1 MTSAT
6 VTFPVTAANNKIHYR
21 AVITNGEG
29 TVTTVPVTLTVN
41 KKSATAD
48 DRTSLAIAAKAALA
62 AISRCRQATEQM
74 AKNLTQDLRRLKA
87 SSDVKAKLSAYITN
101 ERASRAQF
109 TRDEKAYL
117 HTLQSLAA
125 KADAASQQLKKKPGD
140 ATLLA
145 KAQAAAAALTA
156 AASTSNMPA
165 DASNCSLGQISKL
178 ADLSAVAPD
187 DAKLNQDLYAAGV
200 SAYDIGQQLQA
211 PVVVAQSVATRLT
224 NDAQA

>member
-1 MTSAT
+1 M
-6 VTFPVTAANNKIHYR
+6 
-21 AVITNGEG
+21 
-29 TVTTVPVTLTVN
+29 
-41 KKSATAD
+41 
-48 DRTSLAIAAKAALA
+48 
-62 AISRCRQATEQM
+62 
-74 AKNLTQDLRRLKA
+74 
-87 SSDVKAKLSAYITN
+87 
-101 ERASRAQF
+101 
-109 TRDEKAYL
+109 

-200 SAYDIGQQLQA
+200 SAYDIGQQLQ
-211 PVVVAQSVATRLT
+211 VAGGSGPISRYTADQRRSGISQGNQESRKAIAERGQKVDTPF
-224 NDAQA
+224 

>member
-1 MTSAT
+1 MGSAFSTQVINVSSAPTAPAVVAQPQSAVAPAGGNATLSVTTSGTPAPNVQWQADDGSGSLTTGASTSWPRATTTYTNVNGLTSAT

-87 SSDVKAKLSAYITN
+87 SSDVKAKLSAYIAN
-101 ERASRAQF
+101 SAQ
-109 TRDEKAYL
+109 
-117 HTLQSLAA
+117 
-125 KADAASQQLKKKPGD
+125 PG
-140 ATLLA
+140 
-145 KAQAAAAALTA
+145 
-156 AASTSNMPA
+156 
-165 DASNCSLGQISKL
+165 
-178 ADLSAVAPD
+178 
-187 DAKLNQDLYAAGV
+187 
-200 SAYDIGQQLQA
+200 
-211 PVVVAQSVATRLT
+211 PVHAR
-224 NDAQA
+224 